1 VADTNIGPQASQ
13 GNRPF
18 ASLLSWKPLQRN
30 SLRGFAAIRLG
41 RALKIADVA
50 VHCSHGKR
58 WTQLPSKPM
67 IDGAGAAVRDDKG
80 KIRYV
85 PLLEWLDKDA
95 ADKFSQ
101 AVIEAVEREYP
112 GATEGEYGN

>member
-1 VADTNIGPQASQ
+1 
-13 GNRPF
+13 
-18 ASLLSWKPLQRN
+18 
-30 SLRGFAAIRLG
+30 
-41 RALKIADVA
+41 
-50 VHCSHGKR
+50 
-58 WTQLPSKPM
+58 M